1 MTAADE
7 TGGTAAPD
15 SASASRSRDVRCLVV
30 DDQAALRD
38 GLATLLDLCPGIEVV
53 GEAAEG
59 RQALAAVAAHSPD
72 VVLMDLHMPVLDGI
86 AATELIVAQFPGTRI
101 VVLTTYS
108 DDVSIHGA
116 LRAGA
121 LGYLTKDSG
130 RAEIA
135 RAVLAAAAGQSVL
148 DGEVQRRLV
157 AAATGEARL
166 AGDGEG
172 RSASTPLPTPK
183 PVPAS
188 ASASDDLTA
197 RELEVLRLIAAGRSN
212 ADIAK
217 ELFVSA
223 ATVKT
228 HINHVFAK
236 TGVRDRSQAVRYA
249 YQNGLVR

>member
-1 MTAADE
+1 MTAADS
-7 TGGTAAPD
+7 APD
-15 SASASRSRDVRCLVV
+15 IRVLVV

-38 GLATLLDLCPGIEVV
+38 GLTTLLDLCPGIEVV
-53 GEAAEG
+53 AEAADG
-59 RQALAAVAAHSPD
+59 RQALAAVAAHAPD
-72 VVLMDLHMPVLDGI
+72 VALMDLHMPVLDGI
-86 AATELIVAQFPGTRI
+86 AATERITAEFPGTRV
-101 VVLTTYS
+101 VVLTTYA
-108 DDVSIHGA
+108 DDASIRGA

-148 DGEVQRRLV
+148 DGQVQRRLV
-157 AAATGEARL
+157 AAATGEDRL
-166 AGDGEG
+166 AEGGEAG
-172 RSASTPLPTPK
+172 PGTGQPDQAAAP
-183 PVPAS
+183 
-188 ASASDDLTA
+188 DDLTA

>member
-1 MTAADE
+1 MTAGGD
-7 TGGTAAPD
+7 TGGNGGPDNRAA
-15 SASASRSRDVRCLVV
+15 DVRCLVV

-38 GLATLLDLCPGIEVV
+38 GLATLLDLSPGIEVV
-53 GEAAEG
+53 GEAANG
-59 RQALAAVAAHSPD
+59 QLALAAVAELRPD

-86 AATELIVAQFPGTRI
+86 AATERITAGFPGTRV
-101 VVLTTYS
+101 VVLTTYA
-108 DDVSIHGA
+108 DDESIHGA

-130 RAEIA
+130 RAEIT

-157 AAATGEARL
+157 AAVTGGGEN
-166 AGDGEG
+166 AGG
-172 RSASTPLPTPK
+172 RTSGPTPDQ
-183 PVPAS
+183 PEEGAAP
-188 ASASDDLTA
+188 DDLTA

-212 ADIAK
+212 SDIAK